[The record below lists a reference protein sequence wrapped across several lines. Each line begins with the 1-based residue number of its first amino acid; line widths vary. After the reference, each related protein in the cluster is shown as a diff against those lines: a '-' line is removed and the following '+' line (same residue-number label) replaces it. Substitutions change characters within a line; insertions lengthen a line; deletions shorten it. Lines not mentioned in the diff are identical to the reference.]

1 MKQDEVLGLALLL
14 TLAAPLALA
23 QETWTPQIN
32 VSPVRD
38 FLVQV
43 LKWTTYVAVLFI
55 ITYVVLKV
63 LYGRALARL
72 FELAEFDLYMD
83 TFGVGSGCL
92 GVEKPLGRTYA
103 PLGQLA
109 LEAERRGA
117 RELAEYLRVRAKLQ
131 LLTGEALRALF
142 EIATRDYHASFTGVN
157 ALLAPWAS
165 WDEWMYSEE
174 GTEWKNRVS

>member
-1 MKQDEVLGLALLL
+1 MKQDKVLGLALLL
-14 TLAAPLALA
+14 TLAAPLALALA

-83 TFGVGSGCL
+83 TFGVGSG
-92 GVEKPLGRTYA
+92 
-103 PLGQLA
+103 
-109 LEAERRGA
+109 
-117 RELAEYLRVRAKLQ
+117 
-131 LLTGEALRALF
+131 
-142 EIATRDYHASFTGVN
+142 
-157 ALLAPWAS
+157 
-165 WDEWMYSEE
+165 
-174 GTEWKNRVS
+174 